1 MQGLVKMYDVC
12 DALTFLLDNIFD
24 TIWNKFQDKL

>member
-24 TIWNKFQDKL
+24 MIWSKLQNML